1 MACLL
6 PLPEVSPGRR
16 GQHISRSPG
25 STLAKAPL
33 PPKPV
38 LSFWLTSDQRGLL
51 WLPCVDAHFW
61 LTLIFIC
68 LPPSTAQVPLAL
80 LLSDPWCPA
89 ETPTLGTQLHV
100 GGAGLHEVKEGR
112 GQLGSDSVGRPHQG
126 GGPWSENSELLGV
139 SRV

>member
-1 MACLL
+1 MNKFFSHPFLL
-6 PLPEVSPGRR
+6 YFVHWPHWVFIAAQAFSS
-16 GQHISRSPG
+16 H
-25 STLAKAPL
+25 
-33 PPKPV
+33 
-38 LSFWLTSDQRGLL
+38 DQQGLL